1 MNILRPVDIENEV
14 RLALNDYFEVYCR
27 PLPKTYNLPNIL
39 VEQTGGSTSDTV
51 DTFQVKLSVRAKTD
65 GDAIDTLRTALG
77 TLAHGICREYD
88 AYQYAGNEVD
98 DDGVEWPYSHFV
110 YWDIDRRGFRSF
122 RAEQLFEFKQE

>member
-77 TLAHGICREYD
+77 VLEAQTEAQVGALRHMSLNSLASWGSDPVRPDLKLCTATILVIAHRE
-88 AYQYAGNEVD
+88 
-98 DDGVEWPYSHFV
+98 
-110 YWDIDRRGFRSF
+110 
-122 RAEQLFEFKQE
+122 LFEIDES